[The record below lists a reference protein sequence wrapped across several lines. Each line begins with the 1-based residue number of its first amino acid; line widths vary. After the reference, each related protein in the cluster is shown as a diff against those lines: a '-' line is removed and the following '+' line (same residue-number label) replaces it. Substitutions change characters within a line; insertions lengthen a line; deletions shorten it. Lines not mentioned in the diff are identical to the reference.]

1 MLAKTSVQ
9 EFFPTPIWIVDLEPE
24 FAKGFNA
31 RLMTNIER
39 LTGSR
44 PPVAPGAT
52 LQTDPDMQNRPE
64 FAELTTL
71 LRQAVSG
78 GLEFM
83 QIDYRE
89 FAITGCWA
97 NFNPPGGLNSA
108 HTHPNNYLS
117 GVYYVRTPGGA
128 DIIEFTDPRPA
139 AVALM
144 PRVKQLNRFNGNRMT
159 VQVKPGRLVLFPAW
173 LSHSVPV
180 NRTNEERVSIAFNAN
195 FLSFG
200 ETMSAPLWKG
210 TLPFKPASRR

>member
-1 MLAKTSVQ
+1 MG
-9 EFFPTPIWIVDLEPE
+9 PE

-71 LRQAVSG
+71 LRQAVGG

-128 DIIEFTDPRPA
+128 DIIEFTDPEASRHRTDA
-139 AVALM
+139 ACKAAQPLQWKSHDRSGQAGTPRALSRVAL
-144 PRVKQLNRFNGNRMT
+144 
-159 VQVKPGRLVLFPAW
+159 
-173 LSHSVPV
+173 HSVPV